1 MSGCHIYDM
10 GRILMPIM
18 QLELI
23 YSRVAG
29 VMLRLHELSVFEV
42 EGFKPAFV
50 DCLYCML
57 VQAAKLSGD
66 RLFLVL
72 FFMP

>member
-1 MSGCHIYDM
+1 M

-23 YSRVAG
+23 YSKVAG
-29 VMLRLHELSVFEV
+29 VMLRLHELFVFEV

-57 VQAAKLSGD
+57 VQAAKLSRD
-66 RLFLVL
+66 HLFLVL
-72 FFMP
+72 LFMP